1 MKTELQLTV
10 SENGAIEQN
19 VHAFC
24 SEVIN
29 QCKKYDYVVTEE
41 LLEQAKKDRTTLNKV
56 ETTISEKRKVTEKE
70 LMAQWTPLKKELMD
84 TEKIVKS
91 TANKIGEQINE
102 FEEKVRL
109 EKMDR
114 IREKAVPVIDNLN
127 KKYGLTIK
135 FEQLYDREEYDKKSM
150 TDKKITDSL
159 QQKIN
164 KVVDDMLVVSYFL
177 PKDETEK
184 AQVLDIYSRTLAV
197 VEASKHADYLKD
209 LHAQAENRKQQ
220 EMEEQAAQ
228 PVIQNVDHAQEMAE
242 AQEQYVQPRVER
254 KVFEVIA
261 VRPFFDEMNQLIL
274 KYKPQVK
281 VLESEVVDNEN

>member
-56 ETTISEKRKVTEKE
+56 ESTISDKRKVTEKE

>member
-56 ETTISEKRKVTEKE
+56 ETTISDKRKVTEKE

-135 FEQLYDREEYDKKSM
+135 FEQLYDRDEYDKKSM
-150 TDKKITDSL
+150 TDKKITDNL

-220 EMEEQAAQ
+220 EMEEQATP

-242 AQEQYVQPRVER
+242 AQEQHVQSRVER

-281 VLESEVVDNEN
+281 VLESE

>member
-56 ETTISEKRKVTEKE
+56 ESTISDKRKVTEKE

-109 EKMDR
+109 EKMNR

-150 TDKKITDSL
+150 TDKKITDNL

-242 AQEQYVQPRVER
+242 AQEQYVQSRVER

-281 VLESEVVDNEN
+281 VLESEVVDNGN

>member
-56 ETTISEKRKVTEKE
+56 ESTISDKRKVTEKE

-135 FEQLYDREEYDKKSM
+135 FEQLYDRDEYDKKSM
-150 TDKKITDSL
+150 TDKKITDNL

-242 AQEQYVQPRVER
+242 AQEQYVQSRVER

-281 VLESEVVDNEN
+281 VLESEVVDNGN

>member
-56 ETTISEKRKVTEKE
+56 ESTISDKRKVTEKE

-114 IREKAVPVIDNLN
+114 IREKAVPVIDNMN

-135 FEQLYDREEYDKKSM
+135 FEQLYDRDEYDKKSM
-150 TDKKITDSL
+150 TDKKITDNL

-242 AQEQYVQPRVER
+242 AQEQYVQSRVER

-281 VLESEVVDNEN
+281 VLESEVVDNGN

>member
-56 ETTISEKRKVTEKE
+56 ESTISDKRKVTEKE

-114 IREKAVPVIDNLN
+114 IREKAVPVIDNMN

-135 FEQLYDREEYDKKSM
+135 FEQLYDRDEYDKKSM
-150 TDKKITDSL
+150 TDKKITDNL

-220 EMEEQAAQ
+220 EM
-228 PVIQNVDHAQEMAE
+228 AE
-242 AQEQYVQPRVER
+242 AQEQYVQSRVER
-254 KVFEVIA
+254 KLFEANA

-281 VLESEVVDNEN
+281 VLESEVVDNGN